1 MIVDAHQHF
10 LFPSRVAYPW
20 LTGHALE
27 PLRRDFAPGDLEPEL
42 LRNGVSQTVLV
53 QTHSSLIETRE
64 FLRIAAQTPFVA
76 GVVGWVDLSAP
87 DVAATLEA
95 LLNEADGRWL
105 VGVRH
110 QVQDEADPRWLLRDD
125 VRRGLEVLGARGL
138 AFDLLVSERELS
150 AALEVARAQPELRFV
165 IDHAANPNIKAG
177 NFEPWRA
184 ALEPLASCE
193 NVFVKLSGL
202 TTRADWR
209 SWTPA
214 DIAPYLTTCF
224 ELFGVE
230 RCLWGSDWPV
240 CLLAGS
246 YAQTLEL
253 LRVALSAHSPEA
265 SLAVLGGNAK
275 RVYHLPEWVGS
286 PQRQPMR

>member
-10 LFPSRVAYPW
+10 LFPSRVAYSW

-64 FLRIAAQTPFVA
+64 FLRIAAQTRFVA
-76 GVVGWVDLSAP
+76 GVVGWVDLTAP
-87 DVAATLEA
+87 NVAATLEA
-95 LLNEADGRWL
+95 LLSEPDGRWL

-110 QVQDEADPRWLLRDD
+110 QIQGEADPRWLLRDD
-125 VRRGLEVLGARGL
+125 VQHGLEALGARGL
-138 AFDLLVSERELS
+138 VFDLLVSERELP
-150 AALEVARAQPELRFV
+150 AALEVAQAQPDLGFV
-165 IDHAANPNIKAG
+165 IDHAANPDIKAG
-177 NFEPWRA
+177 EHEPWRA
-184 ALEPLASCE
+184 ALEPLANCA

-209 SWTPA
+209 AWTA
-214 DIAPYLTTCF
+214 EDIAPYAKTCL

-230 RCLWGSDWPV
+230 RCLWGSDWPI

-246 YAQTLEL
+246 YAQTLEV
-253 LRVALSAHSPEA
+253 LRVALTAHSHEA
-265 SLAVLGGNAK
+265 SHAVLGDNAI
-275 RVYHLPEWVGS
+275 RAYQLPEFEASV
-286 PQRQPMR
+286 